1 MQRREVKEILIEINA
16 KNIMEIKR
24 GLHKILWIRVG
35 LKDVYAEYVETMG
48 KLTRDTKARYD
59 KRFSRCVMLN

>member
-1 MQRREVKEILIEINA
+1 
-16 KNIMEIKR
+16 MEIKR
-24 GLHKILWIRVG
+24 GLHRILWITVG

-59 KRFSRCVMLN
+59 KRFSRGVMLN